1 MQWRRRRV
9 RVGAMPG
16 KAGKG
21 NASTESCV
29 EVTTGSVS
37 EAVREVKEANEGR
50 MVTNPEAGWLLAI
63 TEVPSMRAR
72 EAPDETESRVRM
84 SLVKSRTVLSS
95 KVTWTIRDLKKEIVT
110 QKARA
115 GISTHAEVGSKTGNR
130 LEGSVCGAI

>member
-1 MQWRRRRV
+1 
-9 RVGAMPG
+9 MPG

-21 NASTESCV
+21 NASTESCA

-37 EAVREVKEANEGR
+37 EAVREVKEGNEAR

-72 EAPDETESRVRM
+72 EAPDETESRVRK

-95 KVTWTIRDLKKEIVT
+95 KVTWTIRD
-110 QKARA
+110 
-115 GISTHAEVGSKTGNR
+115 AEVGSKTGNR
-130 LEGSVCGAI
+130 LEGSVCGAIRAVLDVMDTDLGRGKVITTGPLPVPKMKP